1 MIEVSLY
8 SVPTGSNISVTMGKC
23 IDRARYN
30 KEALGVDVMNFVKG
44 FLKTHINDYESTL
57 GNVDV
62 ISFINNDSPM
72 TTKDLASINYW
83 MLKAGFLVKMFN
95 VTDDEENAE
104 GVSPESSEW
113 NIIDKNYLIDNLPT
127 AIKVIPEAGTDV
139 ITVLEKVVDQ
149 VDVFNEKLGLKNPLK
164 ETLDELKKVKEFTGR
179 IEPGLATKIYDI
191 LDSVGVELFL
201 AIGE

>member
-30 KEALGVDVMNFVKG
+30 KEALGVDIMNFVKG

>member
-1 MIEVSLY
+1 M
-8 SVPTGSNISVTMGKC
+8 
-23 IDRARYN
+23 A
-30 KEALGVDVMNFVKG
+30 
-44 FLKTHINDYESTL
+44 
-57 GNVDV
+57 
-62 ISFINNDSPM
+62 
-72 TTKDLASINYW
+72 TKDLASINYW

-127 AIKVIPEAGTDV
+127 AIKVIPEAGTDI

-164 ETLDELKKVKEFTGR
+164 ESLDELKKVKEFTGR
-179 IEPGLATKIYDI
+179 IEPGIATKIYDI

-201 AIGE
+201 AVGE

>member
-30 KEALGVDVMNFVKG
+30 KEALGVDIMNFVKG
-44 FLKTHINDYESTL
+44 FLKTHINDYEATL

-113 NIIDKNYLIDNLPT
+113 NIINKNYLIDNLPT
-127 AIKVIPEAGTDV
+127 AIKVIPEAGTDI

-164 ETLDELKKVKEFTGR
+164 ESLDELKKVKEFTGR

>member
-8 SVPTGSNISVTMGKC
+8 SVPTGSNVSVTMGKC

-30 KEALGVDVMNFVKG
+30 KEALGVDIMNFVKG
-44 FLKTHINDYESTL
+44 FLKTHINDYEATL

-83 MLKAGFLVKMFN
+83 MLKAGFLVKIFN

-127 AIKVIPEAGTDV
+127 AIKVIPEAGTDI

-164 ETLDELKKVKEFTGR
+164 ESLDELKKVKEFTGR

>member
-30 KEALGVDVMNFVKG
+30 KEALGVDIMNFVKG
-44 FLKTHINDYESTL
+44 FLKTHINDYEATL

-62 ISFINNDSPM
+62 ISFINSDSPM

-104 GVSPESSEW
+104 GISPESSEW

-127 AIKVIPEAGTDV
+127 AIKVIPEAGTDI

-164 ETLDELKKVKEFTGR
+164 ESLDELKKVKEFTGR

>member
-30 KEALGVDVMNFVKG
+30 KEALGVDIMNFVKG
-44 FLKTHINDYESTL
+44 FLKTHINDYEATL

-113 NIIDKNYLIDNLPT
+113 NIINKNYLIDNLPT
-127 AIKVIPEAGTDV
+127 AIKVIPEAGTDI

-149 VDVFNEKLGLKNPLK
+149 VDVFNEKFN
-164 ETLDELKKVKEFTGR
+164 F
-179 IEPGLATKIYDI
+179 
-191 LDSVGVELFL
+191 F
-201 AIGE
+201 GEVPA

>member
-8 SVPTGSNISVTMGKC
+8 SVPTGSNVSVTMGKC